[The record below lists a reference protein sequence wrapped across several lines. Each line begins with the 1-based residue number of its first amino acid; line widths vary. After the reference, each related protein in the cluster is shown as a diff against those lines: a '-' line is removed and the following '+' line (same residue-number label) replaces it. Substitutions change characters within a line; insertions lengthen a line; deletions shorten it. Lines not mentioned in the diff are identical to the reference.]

1 MFFPTHFTLP
11 SLRIVA
17 TNSGRCLA
25 FFFFVHEA
33 DGLLHKIREI
43 SFLQSE
49 RVASS
54 VELFLNNTQVA
65 QFLEM
70 FDAAVVVASNLPR
83 HGRYVEASIR
93 EKHLEYANTHF
104 GAEALVKDYELL
116 GRHIERRHWR

>member
-11 SLRIVA
+11 SLRINA
-17 TNSGRCLA
+17 TNSGRCIA
-25 FFFFVHEA
+25 FFIFVHEA

-70 FDAAVVVASNLPR
+70 FNAAVVVASNFPR
-83 HGRYVEASIR
+83 HG
-93 EKHLEYANTHF
+93 
-104 GAEALVKDYELL
+104 
-116 GRHIERRHWR
+116 

>member
-1 MFFPTHFTLP
+1 MFFPTCFTLP

-17 TNSGRCLA
+17 TNSSRCLA
-25 FFFFVHEA
+25 FFILLHET
-33 DGLLHKIREI
+33 DGLLHKIREV

-54 VELFLNNTQVA
+54 VELFLNNAQVA

-83 HGRYVEASIR
+83 HGRYVEVSIR
-93 EKHLEYANTHF
+93 EEYLEYTNTHF
-104 GAEALVKDYELL
+104 GA
-116 GRHIERRHWR
+116 